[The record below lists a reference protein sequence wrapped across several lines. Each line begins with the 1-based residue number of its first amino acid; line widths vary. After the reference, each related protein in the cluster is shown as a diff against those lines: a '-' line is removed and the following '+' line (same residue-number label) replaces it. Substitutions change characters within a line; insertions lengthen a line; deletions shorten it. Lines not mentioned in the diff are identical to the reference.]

1 MKKFLLGIL
10 AGIVIAGVAGVVLV
24 FALVRFSAQ
33 KPQVPDAGILV
44 MNLEGAVPEGLADTP
59 PIPAL
64 ARQTPMA
71 VVEWWSVL
79 RAAGRDSRVKALLV
93 RPRHVGAGWGKLQEL
108 RAGIE
113 AFKKS
118 GKPVYAWLETPGLRE
133 YYLASAADRIYL
145 APEDFLNVKGLSIQ
159 AMYYRGT
166 LDKLG
171 IQFDVEHMGK
181 YKDAGDMFTRKDM
194 SPETKEALNA
204 LLDGVWNN
212 ATTTIGAS
220 RRMRPEQFRALV
232 DQAPWLAPFAV
243 KNGLVDE
250 LSYLP
255 AVQKALAR
263 KVGLQ
268 EPVLI
273 SPQLL
278 QGDLRR
284 PEKSQRVAFLVAEGD
299 ILRGAVSSPFGQ
311 DLGLT
316 PAPIAKLVKEIG
328 DDPTIKGVIV
338 RVESPGGDAIA
349 SDEILESLKELARKK
364 PVVISMSDV
373 AASGGYYIAMTG
385 DQVVAYP
392 GTITGSIG
400 VIYGKANLKGLYD
413 KLGIST
419 DTLKRGK
426 FADIDSET
434 QPLTP
439 EARKKL
445 RESIESIYNG
455 FLKRVADGRK
465 TTVDKIEP
473 LAQGRVWIGNDAL
486 RIHLVDELGGI
497 DRAVEMVQRKAKLPL
512 DRDVRLVVY
521 PGRKSFWQWVMGM
534 GDSST
539 YADYAAFSSMTPEA
553 WALRH
558 AGTQSGLLPFLQG
571 GMLRVMPYQVD
582 IR

>member
-10 AGIVIAGVAGVVLV
+10 AGIVIAGVAGVVLT
-24 FALVRFSAQ
+24 FALVRWSAQ
-33 KPQVPDAGILV
+33 NPPVPGSGLLV
-44 MNLEGAVPEGLADTP
+44 MNLEGSVPEGLAETP

-64 ARQTPMA
+64 ARQTPLA

-79 RAAGRDSRVKALLV
+79 RAAGKDSRVKGLLL
-93 RPRHVGAGWGKLQEL
+93 RPRRVSAGWAKLQEL
-108 RAGIE
+108 RTGVE
-113 AFKKS
+113 AFRRS

-145 APEDFLNVKGLSIQ
+145 APEDFLNVKGLRIE
-159 AMYYRGT
+159 AMYYKGT

-171 IQFDVEHMGK
+171 VQFDVEHMGK

-212 ATTTIGAS
+212 VTATVGAA
-220 RRMRPEQFRALV
+220 RKMKPEQFRALV
-232 DQAPWLAPFAV
+232 DEAPWLGPAAL
-243 KNGLVDE
+243 KDGLIDE

-255 AVQKALAR
+255 AVEKALA
-263 KVGLQ
+263 KKAGLP
-268 EPVLI
+268 EPTLI

-278 QGDLRR
+278 LGDLHRSER
-284 PEKSQRVAFLVAEGD
+284 SQRLAYLVAEGD
-299 ILRGAVSSPFGQ
+299 ILRGTVSNPFG
-311 DLGLT
+311 DDVGLT
-316 PAPIAKLVKEIG
+316 PAPVTKLAKEIG
-328 DDPTIKGVIV
+328 DDPSIKGVIV
-338 RVESPGGDAIA
+338 RVDSPGGDAIA
-349 SDEILESLKELARKK
+349 SDEILQAIKELARKK

-373 AASGGYYIAMTG
+373 AASGGYYISMTG
-385 DQVVAYP
+385 DPVVAYP

-400 VIYGKANLKGLYD
+400 VIYGKVNLKGLYD

-419 DTLKRGK
+419 DTLKRGR

-434 QPLTP
+434 QPLSP

-455 FLKRVADGRK
+455 FLKRVAAGRR
-465 TTVDKIEP
+465 TTPDKIEP
-473 LAQGRVWIGNDAL
+473 LAQGRVWLGNDAL

-497 DRAVEMVQRKAKLPL
+497 DRAIEVLQRKAKLPV
-512 DRDVRLVVY
+512 DREARLVVF
-521 PGRKSFWQWVMGM
+521 PGRRSFWERLMGS
-534 GDSST
+534 GDASAYSPQ
-539 YADYAAFSSMTPEA
+539 TPEE
-553 WALRH
+553 WLLRR
-558 AGTQSGLLPFLQG
+558 AGAESGLMPFLQG
-571 GMLRVMPYQVD
+571 GMLRVMPYRVE

>member
-10 AGIVIAGVAGVVLV
+10 AGIVIAGVAGVVLT
-24 FALVRFSAQ
+24 FALVRWSAQ
-33 KPQVPDAGILV
+33 NPPVPGSGLLV
-44 MNLEGAVPEGLADTP
+44 MNLEGSVPEGLAETP

-64 ARQTPMA
+64 ARQTPLA

-79 RAAGRDSRVKALLV
+79 RAAGKDSRVKGLLL
-93 RPRHVGAGWGKLQEL
+93 RPRRVSAGWAKLQEL
-108 RAGIE
+108 RTGVE
-113 AFKKS
+113 AFRRS

-145 APEDFLNVKGLSIQ
+145 APEDFLNVKGLRIE
-159 AMYYRGT
+159 AMYYKGT

-171 IQFDVEHMGK
+171 VQFDVEHMGK

-212 ATTTIGAS
+212 VTATVGAA
-220 RRMRPEQFRALV
+220 RKMKPEQFRALV
-232 DQAPWLAPFAV
+232 DEAPWLGPAAL
-243 KNGLVDE
+243 KDGLIDE

-255 AVQKALAR
+255 AVEKALA
-263 KVGLQ
+263 KKAGLP
-268 EPVLI
+268 EPTLI

-278 QGDLRR
+278 LGDLHRS
-284 PEKSQRVAFLVAEGD
+284 EKSQRLAYLVAEGD
-299 ILRGAVSSPFGQ
+299 ILRGAVSNPFG
-311 DLGLT
+311 DDVGLT
-316 PAPIAKLVKEIG
+316 PAPVTKLVKEIG
-328 DDPTIKGVIV
+328 DDASIKGVIV
-338 RVESPGGDAIA
+338 RVDSPGGDAIA
-349 SDEILESLKELARKK
+349 SDEILQALKELARKK

-373 AASGGYYIAMTG
+373 AASGGYYISMTG
-385 DQVVAYP
+385 DPVVAYP

-400 VIYGKANLKGLYD
+400 VIYGKVNLKGLYE

-419 DTLKRGK
+419 DTLKRGR

-434 QPLTP
+434 QPLSP

-455 FLKRVADGRK
+455 FLKRVAAGRR
-465 TTVDKIEP
+465 TTPDKIEP
-473 LAQGRVWIGNDAL
+473 LAQGRVWLGNDAL

-497 DRAVEMVQRKAKLPL
+497 DRAIEVLQRKAKLPV
-512 DRDVRLVVY
+512 DREARLVVF
-521 PGRKSFWQWVMGM
+521 PGRRSFWERLMGS
-534 GDSST
+534 GDASAYS
-539 YADYAAFSSMTPEA
+539 AQTPEE
-553 WALRH
+553 WLLRR
-558 AGTQSGLLPFLQG
+558 AGAESGLMPFLQG
-571 GMLRVMPYQVD
+571 GMLRVMPYRVE

>member
-10 AGIVIAGVAGVVLV
+10 AGIVIAGIAGVVLV
-24 FALVRFSAQ
+24 FAMLRWSSQ
-33 KPQVPDAGILV
+33 SPHVPDSGLLV
-44 MNLEGAVPEGLADTP
+44 MNLEGSTPEGLAETP

-64 ARQTPMA
+64 ARQTPLA

-79 RAAGRDSRVKALLV
+79 RAAGKDPRVKGLLL
-93 RPRHVGAGWGKLQEL
+93 RPRHVSAGWGKLQEL

-133 YYLASAADRIYL
+133 YYLASAANRIYL
-145 APEDFLNVKGLSIQ
+145 APEDYLNVKGLRIE
-159 AMYYRGT
+159 AMYYKGT

-171 IQFDVEHMGK
+171 VQFDVEHMGK

-204 LLDGVWNN
+204 LLDGIWNN
-212 ATTTIGAS
+212 VTTTAGAA
-220 RRMRPEQFRALV
+220 RRMKPEQFRALV
-232 DQAPWLAPFAV
+232 DEAPWLGPAAL
-243 KNGLVDE
+243 KDGLIDE

-255 AVQKALAR
+255 AVEKALA
-263 KVGLQ
+263 KKAGLP
-268 EPVLI
+268 EPTLI

-278 QGDLRR
+278 LGDLHRS
-284 PEKSQRVAFLVAEGD
+284 EKSLRLAYLVAEGN
-299 ILRGAVSSPFGQ
+299 ILRGEVSNPFGG
-311 DLGLT
+311 DVGLT
-316 PAPIAKLVKEIG
+316 PAPVTKLVKEIV
-328 DDPTIKGVIV
+328 DDPSIKGVIV
-338 RVESPGGDAIA
+338 RVDSPGGDAIA
-349 SDEILESLKELARKK
+349 SDEILQSLKELARKK

-373 AASGGYYIAMTG
+373 AASGGYYISMTG
-385 DQVVAYP
+385 DPVVAYP
-392 GTITGSIG
+392 STITGSIG

-419 DTLKRGK
+419 DTLKRGR

-434 QPLTP
+434 QPLSP

-445 RESIESIYNG
+445 RESIESIYDG

-465 TTVDKIEP
+465 TTADKIEP
-473 LAQGRVWIGNDAL
+473 LAQGRVWVGSDAL

-497 DRAVEMVQRKAKLPL
+497 DRAIEVLQRKAKLPL
-512 DRDVRLVVY
+512 DREARLVVF
-521 PGRKSFWQWVMGM
+521 PGRKSFWERLMGM
-534 GDSST
+534 GDVSV
-539 YADYAAFSSMTPEA
+539 YASRTPEE
-553 WALRH
+553 WLLRR
-558 AGTQSGLLPFLQG
+558 AGAESGLMPFLQG
-571 GMLRVMPYQVD
+571 GMLRVMPYRVE

>member
-10 AGIVIAGVAGVVLV
+10 AGVVIACVAGIVVV
-24 FALVRFSAQ
+24 FALVRWSAQ
-33 KPQVPDAGILV
+33 KPQVPDTGMLV
-44 MNLEGAVPEGLADTP
+44 MNLEGSVPEGLAETP

-64 ARQTPMA
+64 ARQAPLA

-79 RAAGRDSRVKALLV
+79 RAAGKDSRVKGLLL
-93 RPRHVGAGWGKLQEL
+93 RPRHVAAGWGKLQEL

-133 YYLASAADRIYL
+133 YYLASAANRIYL
-145 APEDFLNVKGLSIQ
+145 APEDILNVKGLRIE
-159 AMYYRGT
+159 AMFYKGT

-171 IQFDVEHMGK
+171 VQFDVEHMGK
-181 YKDAGDMFTRKDM
+181 YKDAGDMLTRKDM

-212 ATTTIGAS
+212 VTTTTSAA
-220 RRMRPEQFRALV
+220 RRMSPERFRALV
-232 DQAPWLAPFAV
+232 DDAPWLGPAAL
-243 KNGLVDE
+243 KDGLIDE

-255 AVQKALAR
+255 DVEKALA
-263 KVGLQ
+263 KKAGIQ
-268 EPVLI
+268 EPTVI

-278 QGDLRR
+278 LGDLHRS
-284 PEKSQRVAFLVAEGD
+284 EKSQRLAYLVAEGN
-299 ILRGAVSSPFGQ
+299 ILRSAVSNPFG
-311 DLGLT
+311 DDAGLT
-316 PAPIAKLVKEIG
+316 PAPITKLVKEIG
-328 DDPTIKGVIV
+328 DDPGIKGVIV
-338 RVESPGGDAIA
+338 RVDSPGGDAIA
-349 SDEILESLKELARKK
+349 SDEILQSLKELARKK

-385 DQVVAYP
+385 DPVVAYP
-392 GTITGSIG
+392 STITGSIG

-434 QPLTP
+434 QPLSP

-445 RESIESIYNG
+445 RESIESIYDG

-465 TTVDKIEP
+465 TTKDKIEP
-473 LAQGRVWIGNDAL
+473 LAQGRVWVGNDAL
-486 RIHLVDELGGI
+486 RIRLVDELGGI
-497 DRAVEMVQRKAKLPL
+497 DRAIEVLQRKAKLPV
-512 DRDVRLVVY
+512 DREARLVVF
-521 PGRKSFWQWVMGM
+521 PGRKSFWERLMGM
-534 GDSST
+534 GDVSAYS
-539 YADYAAFSSMTPEA
+539 ARTPEE
-553 WALRH
+553 WLLRR
-558 AGTQSGLLPFLQG
+558 ASAESGLMPFLQG
-571 GMLRVMPYQVD
+571 GMLRVMPYRVE

>member
-10 AGIVIAGVAGVVLV
+10 AGIVIAGVGGVVLV

-44 MNLEGAVPEGLADTP
+44 MNLEGAVPEGLAETS

-64 ARQTPMA
+64 ARQAPLA
-71 VVEWWSVL
+71 VVEWWGAL
-79 RAAGRDSRVKALLV
+79 RAAGKDSRVKGLLL
-93 RPRHVGAGWGKLQEL
+93 RPRHVAAGWAKLQEL

-133 YYLASAADRIYL
+133 YYLAAAADRIYL
-145 APEDFLNVKGLSIQ
+145 APEDLLNVKGLAIQ

-171 IQFDVEHMGK
+171 VQFDVEHMGK

-204 LLDGVWNN
+204 LLDGIWGNV
-212 ATTTIGAS
+212 TTTISAS
-220 RRMRPEQFRALV
+220 RRMQPEQFRALV
-232 DQAPWLAPFAV
+232 DDAPWLGPAAIRY
-243 KNGLVDE
+243 GLIDE

-255 AVQKALAR
+255 AVEKALA
-263 KVGLQ
+263 KKAGLP
-268 EPVLI
+268 EPTLI

-278 QGDLRR
+278 LGDLHRS
-284 PEKSQRVAFLVAEGD
+284 EKSQRLAFLVAEGD
-299 ILRGAVSSPFGQ
+299 ILRGAVSNPFG
-311 DLGLT
+311 DDVGLT
-316 PAPIAKLVKEIG
+316 PAPVTKLVKEIG

-349 SDEILESLKELARKK
+349 SDEILQSLKELARKK

-385 DQVVAYP
+385 DPVVAYP
-392 GTITGSIG
+392 STITGSIG
-400 VIYGKANLKGLYD
+400 VIYGKVNLKGLYD

-426 FADIDSET
+426 FADLDSET
-434 QPLTP
+434 QPLSP

-445 RESIESIYNG
+445 HESIESIYNG

-465 TTVDKIEP
+465 TTVNKIEP
-473 LAQGRVWIGNDAL
+473 LAQGRVWLGNDAL
-486 RIHLVDELGGI
+486 KIRLVDELGGI
-497 DRAVEMVQRKAKLPL
+497 DRAIEVLQRKARLPL
-512 DRDVRLVVY
+512 DREARLVVY
-521 PGRKSFWQWVMGM
+521 PSRKSFWQRLMGM
-534 GDSST
+534 GDTST
-539 YADYAAFSSMTPEA
+539 YAALTPEE
-553 WALRH
+553 WLLRR
-558 AGTQSGLLPFLQG
+558 AGAQSGLMPFLQG
-571 GMLRVMPYQVD
+571 GMLRVMPYRVE

>member
-10 AGIVIAGVAGVVLV
+10 AGVVIAGVASVVLV
-24 FALVRFSAQ
+24 FALVRWSAQ
-33 KPQVPDAGILV
+33 SPHVPDSGLLV
-44 MNLEGAVPEGLADTP
+44 MNLEGSVPEGLAETP

-64 ARQTPMA
+64 ARQTPLA

-79 RAAGRDSRVKALLV
+79 RAAGKDSRVKGLLL
-93 RPRHVGAGWGKLQEL
+93 RPRHVSAGWGKLQEL

-145 APEDFLNVKGLSIQ
+145 APEDFLNVKGLRIE
-159 AMYYRGT
+159 AMYYKGT

-171 IQFDVEHMGK
+171 VQFDVEHMGK

-212 ATTTIGAS
+212 VTTTAAAG
-220 RRMRPEQFRALV
+220 RRMKPEQFRALV
-232 DQAPWLAPFAV
+232 DEAPWLGPAAR
-243 KNGLVDE
+243 KDGLIDE

-255 AVQKALAR
+255 AVEKALA
-263 KVGLQ
+263 KKAGLP
-268 EPVLI
+268 EPTVI

-278 QGDLRR
+278 LGDLHR
-284 PEKSQRVAFLVAEGD
+284 PEKSLRLAYLVAEGD
-299 ILRGAVSSPFGQ
+299 ILRGAISNPFGG
-311 DLGLT
+311 DVGLT
-316 PAPIAKLVKEIG
+316 PAPVAKLVKEIE
-328 DDPTIKGVIV
+328 DDPGIKGVIV
-338 RVESPGGDAIA
+338 RVDSPGGDAIA
-349 SDEILESLKELARKK
+349 SDEILQSLKELARKK

-373 AASGGYYIAMTG
+373 AASGGYYISMTG
-385 DQVVAYP
+385 DPVVAYP
-392 GTITGSIG
+392 STITGSIG
-400 VIYGKANLKGLYD
+400 VIYGKVNLKGLYD

-419 DTLKRGK
+419 DTLKRGR

-434 QPLTP
+434 QPLSP

-445 RESIESIYNG
+445 RESIESIYDG

-465 TTVDKIEP
+465 TTADKIEP
-473 LAQGRVWIGNDAL
+473 LAQGRVWVGNDAL

-497 DRAVEMVQRKAKLPL
+497 DRAIEVLRRKAKLPM
-512 DRDVRLVVY
+512 DREARLVVF
-521 PGRKSFWQWVMGM
+521 PGRKSFWERLMGM
-534 GDSST
+534 NDVSV
-539 YADYAAFSSMTPEA
+539 YASQTPEE
-553 WALRH
+553 WLLRR
-558 AGTQSGLLPFLQG
+558 AGAESGLMPFLQG
-571 GMLRVMPYQVD
+571 GMLRVMPYRVE